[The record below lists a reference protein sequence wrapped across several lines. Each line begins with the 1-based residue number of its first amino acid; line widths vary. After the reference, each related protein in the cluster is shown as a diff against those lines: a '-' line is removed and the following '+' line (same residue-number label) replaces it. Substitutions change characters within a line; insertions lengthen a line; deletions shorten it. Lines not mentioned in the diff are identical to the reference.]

1 MGPLPK
7 FLKFYCLA
15 ETYGKR
21 PVLHEYLAP
30 SDGLSCLMFCTL
42 SRAATVCHFL
52 TVEMVY
58 NLKH

>member
-7 FLKFYCLA
+7 FLKFYCLD

-30 SDGLSCLMFCTL
+30 SGGLSRLMF
-42 SRAATVCHFL
+42 SRAATVCLFFFFL
-52 TVEMVY
+52 TVE
-58 NLKH
+58 LQCII